1 MGTITFNGIEGKVI
15 ESSPH
20 RNYMVVEL
28 NDRIT
33 IIGTFSNQF
42 CWQEMPDPESGFES
56 FITYIGV
63 RSIAEA
69 EAVKEVILE
78 NGGYFHP
85 KEQEPRR
92 SKRVKAF
99 PLEVKVRGLTA
110 DFVAELVRQQTK
122 LNS

>member
-1 MGTITFNGIEGKVI
+1 MKKITFVGIKGKVI
-15 ESSPH
+15 QSSPH
-20 RNYMVVEL
+20 RNYLVVEL

-33 IIGTFSNQF
+33 ICGTFSNQ
-42 CWQEMPDPESGFES
+42 WNWEEMPDASSGFES

-63 RSIAEA
+63 RSTAEA
-69 EAVKEVILE
+69 EAVMEVIHE

-99 PLEVKVRGLTA
+99 PLELKIRGLTTE
-110 DFVAELVRQQTK
+110 FVAEFVEADEI
-122 LNS
+122 